1 MAETV
6 HTQVL
11 IIGSGPAGSTAA
23 IYTARANLQTV
34 VFEGRQPGGQPTIT
48 TEVENYPGFVNGI
61 QGPELVENFKR
72 QAMRFGAVYELD
84 TVIKADLSRYPF
96 VLTGDRKVYTSD
108 ALIIASGAGARML
121 DIPSETELIGY
132 GVSTCAT
139 CDGFF
144 FRGKDVAVIGG
155 GDSALEEALFLTR
168 FTAKVTVIHRR
179 DQLRASKV
187 LQDKVFHN
195 PKITFIWN
203 AVVGEILGT
212 RSAGVRGVMLQN
224 TVTGEQYEYA
234 CQGVFVAIGHK
245 PNSELFAGQIDIDEK
260 GYIMT
265 TPGSTAT
272 NIPGVFA
279 AGDVQDHK
287 YRQAITAAGFGCMA
301 AIEVERFLE
310 SG

>member
-310 SG
+310 SR

>member
-1 MAETV
+1 MNETV

-310 SG
+310 SR

>member
-1 MAETV
+1 MAEIV

-245 PNSELFAGQIDIDEK
+245 PNSELFAGQLAIDEK

-310 SG
+310 SR